1 MKVSD
6 VFSGSSLKATDIGDA
21 EVTVVIATI
30 DVREYTDNGKTS
42 KKLYLTFQGKT
53 KGLVVNKTNAT
64 RLAKLYGDDT
74 DGWIG
79 KEIVLYVDN
88 EVTFGADTVPGLRVR
103 GPAKKAPPKS
113 APKDDMNDEV
123 PF

>member
-6 VFSGSSLKATDIGDA
+6 VFSGSSLKATDLGDA
-21 EVTVVIATI
+21 EALVVIAEV

-42 KKLYLTFQGKT
+42 RKFYLTFQGKT

-64 RLAKLYGDDT
+64 RIAKLYGDDT
-74 DGWIG
+74 DAWIG
-79 KEIVLYVDN
+79 KELVLYVDH
-88 EVTFGADTVPGLRVR
+88 EIQYGSDIVSGIRVR
-103 GPAKKAPPKS
+103 GPKKPPPKS